1 MIRASEES
9 NALDVRASPLADIAS
24 RGFLRSSEHHNDVL
38 VLRATGDS
46 DRPLHSNLTSAVST
60 AYHPS
65 SDTEAIITELI
76 SLSRPIIPPDAEVL
90 DKTVSPLTAP
100 NSVPPQTLR
109 PVFPGPTTQSV
120 KPQLDTVLNETN
132 LEGFLAPLDVTE
144 PTATR
149 RSSRILNKQ
158 SASQELPSPSLEN
171 PTTTQLSYENEQMTC
186 APPSQTGTTPK
197 FVSGCL

>member
-1 MIRASEES
+1 MK
-9 NALDVRASPLADIAS
+9 
-24 RGFLRSSEHHNDVL
+24 
-38 VLRATGDS
+38 ATGHS
-46 DRPLHSNLTSAVST
+46 DRTLHSNMTSAVST

-171 PTTTQLSYENEQMTC
+171 PTTTQLSFENEQISN
-186 APPSQTGTTPK
+186 ALPSQTLGQPL
-197 FVSGCL
+197 VCLRMFIIGAPLYITRGWDIEESDKPLRCSTNEDIYGLL